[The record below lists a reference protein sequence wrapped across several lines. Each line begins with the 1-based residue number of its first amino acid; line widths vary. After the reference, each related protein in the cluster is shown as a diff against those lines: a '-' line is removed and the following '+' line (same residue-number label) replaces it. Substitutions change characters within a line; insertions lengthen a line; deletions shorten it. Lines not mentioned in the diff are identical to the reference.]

1 MGGSS
6 MGAHMKV
13 TVDIADPLFRQAK
26 SQARQRGTTMRALI
40 EEGLR
45 RVISE
50 PGPTGYRLPDCSV
63 TGDGPTALWTDGTW
77 EDKLAVIYEG
87 RA

>member
-1 MGGSS
+1 MAGSNMGT
-6 MGAHMKV
+6 HMKV
-13 TVDIADPLFRQAK
+13 TVEIADPLFRQAK

-45 RVISE
+45 RVIAE
-50 PGPTGYRLPDCSV
+50 PDSSGFRLPDCSV
-63 TGDGPTALWTDGTW
+63 TGDGPTERWTETTW
-77 EDKLAVIYEG
+77 DEKLAMMYEG